1 MNCTLKSLVYMIVII
16 RHQKFYSTFY
26 VPFTCTFMYILTN
39 LMNAKKLT
47 WESGSLVGVE
57 AQEEHRNFPVLLML
71 PVKFVVLKHTKQDF
85 SPC

>member
-1 MNCTLKSLVYMIVII
+1 MYPVCSYDGDHK
-16 RHQKFYSTFY
+16 QKLLWDRNKI
-26 VPFTCTFMYILTN
+26 ILTN

-47 WESGSLVGVE
+47 WESESLVGVE

-71 PVKFVVLKHTKQDF
+71 PVEFVVLKHTKQDF